1 MKKNPIKAALIL
13 CLILGVSGTL
23 FSFVLFIIG
32 GKADGVVTNVKH
44 NTKNTVVTIEYS
56 YDNQTF
62 TKSQNYQK
70 NKKISEGETKKLYFF
85 KNKPEKAYTMKSF
98 AVFYF
103 IVILFAP
110 FAYVLFKRK

>member
-1 MKKNPIKAALIL
+1 MKKNPINIILIL
-13 CLILGVSGTL
+13 LLRFGISGTL

-32 GKADGVVTNVKH
+32 GKADGVVANVKH

-70 NKKISEGETKKLYFF
+70 NKKISKGETKKVYFF
-85 KNKPEKAYTMKSF
+85 KNKPEKAYTMKTF

-110 FAYVLFKRK
+110 IAYVLFKRK